1 MTAFSKLM
9 VIDVFSKYGWIRQSL
24 VRSKKSLMRSSKY
37 LNTVSQ
43 IRYGLIKEKNFII
56 SMYRLLSSVT
66 QLRMKRGLVL

>member
-66 QLRMKRGLVL
+66 LLRMKRGLVL